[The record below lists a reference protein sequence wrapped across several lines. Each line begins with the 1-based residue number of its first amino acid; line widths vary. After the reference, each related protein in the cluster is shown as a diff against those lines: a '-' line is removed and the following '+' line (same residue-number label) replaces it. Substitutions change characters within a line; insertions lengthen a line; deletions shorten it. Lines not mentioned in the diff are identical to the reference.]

1 MNQMKKL
8 MIMNK

>member
-1 MNQMKKL
+1 